1 MKRNLAAAIV
11 ILLAVGCATS
21 GAAPSGSAENPASI
35 SWKAVRREKDSTS
48 IKGSL
53 RAPFGLFTLTWRI
66 GADGAAVLADEE
78 PSGTGEMPIY
88 DKTLLYPWLSGDGT
102 AHIFR
107 VRTPVIGSNNPLSL
121 HLVAVVK
128 RTELLSG
135 LAEAASKG
143 STQIS
148 PAGLQP
154 PESRAPAELSD
165 WDSSGL
171 VWRLTEKGLQRL
183 YLKKGFETEILVL
196 PWTPPSTQGI
206 PSTSLVFEIASH
218 KVDGISFEYLI
229 CHAKVDAARMLPSR

>member
-1 MKRNLAAAIV
+1 VKRNLAAAIV

-21 GAAPSGSAENPASI
+21 GAAPSGSVENPAAI

-53 RAPFGLFTLTWRI
+53 RAPFGLFTFTWRI
-66 GADGAAVLADEE
+66 GADGIATLADEE

-88 DKTLLYPWLSGDGT
+88 DKTLLYPWLPGDGLSY
-102 AHIFR
+102 IFR
-107 VRTPVIGSNNPLSL
+107 VRTPVIGSNDPLSL

-128 RTELLSG
+128 QTELFSG

-143 STQIS
+143 STQIF

-171 VWRLTEKGLQRL
+171 AWRLTEKGLQRL
-183 YLKKGFETEILVL
+183 YLKKGSGTEILVL
-196 PWTPPSTQGI
+196 PWTPPPVQGF
-206 PSTSLVFEIASH
+206 PSTSLVFKIVSH
-218 KVDGISFEYLI
+218 KVDGISFEYLT
-229 CHAKVDAARMLPSR
+229 CHAKVDTARMLSSR